1 MTNIDGEIEK
11 LLPRLLLDSADSR
24 RESIAS
30 IEKKHTSEAKGVNV
44 DHIFYIENLK
54 GSVFSKN
61 IFAVEPLYIDLFNEI
76 KNIYPQIESYSLH
89 PIIDLI
95 RKSGVIESSK
105 ELSKESRQ
113 EYFNYCVGLSDRY
126 IPIIP
131 LDINQKITSI
141 VDMQSHLDKVH
152 LDYKNNIKNELLDKY
167 VEDQRLEKL
176 NKGYLNNSTELK
188 KELCNYTM
196 LWIHAYRFLKA
207 RQQLLSMNKNVVAF
221 SHRYQG
227 WSKPRQKINE
237 VLDIEFKTNFGY
249 GNSSYFYLLLI
260 YKGIKIFPYMDW
272 INYKYA
278 AASEMEGYS
287 ARFHKKVV
295 EEKVYKG
302 RKVSTERLVIKQ
314 EFWEQA
320 FNSLVVA
327 CNISERSSEE
337 FIDIYII
344 SALQGLVSA
353 LESIIDEEDTILNN
367 KYRDFEFG
375 FTAFDDIKD
384 SMRRVKLMSVKGSMI
399 SKTLDFIG
407 EITKLEEIVNVSSYV
422 DDIES
427 LNRRILPMLEKTILS
442 CEEIMSYMD
451 IRFKGFEDEI
461 VDIWKKQG
469 LEEYTK
475 RHKNKSLTVQEGIVF
490 NNLQEKHSR
499 ISTLKGKAK
508 QDLDNSRK
516 ILKSIEYYIINIKN
530 YFDATKVS

>member
-54 GSVFSKN
+54 GLVFSKKT
-61 IFAVEPLYIDLFNEI
+61 FAVEPLYVDLFNEI
-76 KNIYPQIESYSLH
+76 KNIYPELKSYSLQI
-89 PIIDLI
+89 IIDNI
-95 RKSGVIESSK
+95 NKSGVIESSK
-105 ELSKESRQ
+105 ELFKESRQ
-113 EYFNYCVGLSDRY
+113 EYFNYCVGLADRY

-131 LDINQKITSI
+131 LDINQKIISI
-141 VDMQSHLDKVH
+141 VEKKSLLDKVH
-152 LDYKNNIKNELLDKY
+152 LDYKKDIENEQLDKY
-167 VEDQRLEKL
+167 LKDHRLEKL
-176 NKGYLNNSTELK
+176 NKGYSNNSTELK
-188 KELCNYTM
+188 KELCNYIM

-249 GNSSYFYLLLI
+249 GNSSYFYLLII

-278 AASEMEGYS
+278 AASEMETYS
-287 ARFHKKVV
+287 ERFHKKVV
-295 EEKVYKG
+295 KEKVYKG
-302 RKVSTERLVIKQ
+302 KKVSTEQLVIEQ

-327 CNISERSSEE
+327 CNVSERSSEE
-337 FIDIYII
+337 FIDTYII

-353 LESIIDEEDTILNN
+353 LESIIDEDDAILNN

-375 FTAFDDIKD
+375 FTAFDALKD
-384 SMRRVKLMSVKGSMI
+384 PMRSVKLMSVKGSMI

-427 LNRRILPMLEKTILS
+427 LNIRILPMLEKTILS
-442 CEEIMSYMD
+442 CEEIMSYLD

-461 VDIWKKQG
+461 IDIWKKQG

-475 RHKNKSLTVQEGIVF
+475 KHKNKSLTAQETIAF
-490 NNLQEKHSR
+490 DKLQEKHSR
-499 ISTLKGKAK
+499 ISILKGKAK
-508 QDLDNSRK
+508 EDLDNSRK

-530 YFDATKVS
+530 YFKAANAS